1 MEDVTLAEALLA
13 LMSKSDARTLQVSGP
28 GFTFRAT
35 RRFSSEPPHTSLSG
49 HNISG
54 DMADVPVTP
63 DDTESAEPE
72 IAEVD
77 VRSHIVGLFR
87 PLDTPITVGS
97 VVNQGAHL
105 AAIEAMHLLN
115 EIDAPVSG
123 TITYVAVSPN
133 APVQYGDLLFRIRP
147 HSSA

>member
-1 MEDVTLAEALLA
+1 MTDR
-13 LMSKSDARTLQVSGP
+13 SDEVAQ
-28 GFTFRAT
+28 A
-35 RRFSSEPPHTSLSG
+35 
-49 HNISG
+49 
-54 DMADVPVTP
+54 A
-63 DDTESAEPE
+63 AEPAE
-72 IAEVD
+72 SEVD

-87 PLDTPITVGS
+87 PLDTPVSIGT
-97 VVNQGAHL
+97 VVNQGAHM

-123 TITYVAVSPN
+123 TVTYVAVSPN